1 VSVARDTAY
10 NLAAAVA
17 PAVFLLTLTPIYLAV
32 IGVDRFGMLVICWT
46 IVSALRFA
54 SLGMGAALTYQLAI
68 MGDAPPDARS
78 GMVWTALI
86 IGLAAS
92 FVGAILVVL
101 AGEIYFRLF
110 FRAAAGLNQE
120 VIQALPL
127 LGVLLSLAILI
138 GVLNGALRGSS
149 HFGALS
155 GVSIITSG
163 LVAVTPLAAAY
174 VIGVGLEVL
183 VLATVAATA
192 VAFLCEVAVCI
203 RVVPLRRLHRP
214 KRSEVKAL
222 IGYGSW
228 MSATAMVAPLVL
240 LLDRFIIGA
249 LRGPT
254 AVAAYVLPFNV
265 VQQLVL
271 IPASLNSAMLPRL
284 APLSNEDE
292 IQEMQSSSLIWLNG
306 LLTPL
311 TMVAIAFAA
320 PFFHLWIGPT
330 LGEMASPVAAIL
342 LAGGWV
348 HGIGHIP
355 SALVLGRSR
364 PDLLTKLLLAYLVP
378 YVAILY
384 FATLHF
390 GIIGAAAAWT
400 IRAAFDPIL
409 FLHTRPRRSDMWPVA
424 ISAVLVLCSM
434 AIALALPWTSLFYWG
449 VMALIVAASCYQNR
463 VILIS
468 SIGEFRKLA
477 FR

>member
-1 VSVARDTAY
+1 
-10 NLAAAVA
+10 
-17 PAVFLLTLTPIYLAV
+17 
-32 IGVDRFGMLVICWT
+32 
-46 IVSALRFA
+46 
-54 SLGMGAALTYQLAI
+54 
-68 MGDAPPDARS
+68 
-78 GMVWTALI
+78 
-86 IGLAAS
+86 
-92 FVGAILVVL
+92 
-101 AGEIYFRLF
+101 
-110 FRAAAGLNQE
+110 
-120 VIQALPL
+120 
-127 LGVLLSLAILI
+127 
-138 GVLNGALRGSS
+138 
-149 HFGALS
+149 
-155 GVSIITSG
+155 
-163 LVAVTPLAAAY
+163 
-174 VIGVGLEVL
+174 
-183 VLATVAATA
+183 
-192 VAFLCEVAVCI
+192 
-203 RVVPLRRLHRP
+203 
-214 KRSEVKAL
+214 
-222 IGYGSW
+222 
-228 MSATAMVAPLVL
+228 